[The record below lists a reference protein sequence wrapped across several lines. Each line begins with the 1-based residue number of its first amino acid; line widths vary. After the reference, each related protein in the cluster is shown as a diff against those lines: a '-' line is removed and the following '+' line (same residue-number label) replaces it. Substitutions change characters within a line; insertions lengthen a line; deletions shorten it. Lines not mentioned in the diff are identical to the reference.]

1 MPTTSRRRDA
11 TFLFDLDGTL
21 VDSRAGIVNCFRH
34 AFDELDRPSPSE
46 EVLVA
51 SIGQPFRRAF
61 AGFLDTSDEHLIEQA
76 VRLYRNR
83 YAETGLFEATLY
95 EGVPE
100 MLLALEGQ
108 TAYVATSKA
117 TIYASRIIGHFGL
130 ARHFRGVYGPDLDG
144 KPGNKTELLT
154 HLFRAAHISG
164 ETVMIGDRAEDMR
177 AALDNGCLAVGVLW
191 GYGSAPELT
200 TAGAQILCA
209 TPAELAEAIEKTFR
223 D

>member
-1 MPTTSRRRDA
+1 
-11 TFLFDLDGTL
+11 
-21 VDSRAGIVNCFRH
+21 
-34 AFDELDRPSPSE
+34 
-46 EVLVA
+46 
-51 SIGQPFRRAF
+51 
-61 AGFLDTSDEHLIEQA
+61 
-76 VRLYRNR
+76 
-83 YAETGLFEATLY
+83 
-95 EGVPE
+95 
-100 MLLALEGQ
+100 
-108 TAYVATSKA
+108 
-117 TIYASRIIGHFGL
+117 
-130 ARHFRGVYGPDLDG
+130 LDG